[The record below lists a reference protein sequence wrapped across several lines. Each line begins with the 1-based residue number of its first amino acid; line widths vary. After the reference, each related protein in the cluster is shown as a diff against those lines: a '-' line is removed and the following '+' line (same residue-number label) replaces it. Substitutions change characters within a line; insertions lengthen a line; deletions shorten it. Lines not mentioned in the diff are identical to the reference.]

1 MLRKRIDPSNDDC
14 ASRPLSILNGRLH
27 ELNPSQAGNAVLGE
41 DRKVRLTRAMRSF
54 PSDVQRSRQ
63 HSELTWRAI
72 EVVADVSTD
81 TLLLPEELVERL
93 GLGDCGVV
101 MVTPAE
107 VWDPRYDPPP
117 PEYRAQR
124 PVAGPVAVR
133 LGNRSMVTDCVVAPR
148 GTQPRVGNPVLQRL
162 DLHFDY
168 DRNTVVSRYPD
179 FPLLQ
184 I

>member
-1 MLRKRIDPSNDDC
+1 MDDIRARIVLENEGDRQYFLRGGC
-14 ASRPLSILNGRLH
+14 AESDIRS
-27 ELNPSQAGNAVLGE
+27 
-41 DRKVRLTRAMRSF
+41 LT
-54 PSDVQRSRQ
+54 
-63 HSELTWRAI
+63 I
-72 EVVADVSTD
+72 EAVADVSTD

-107 VWDPRYDPPP
+107 VSDPRYDPPP

-148 GTQPRVGNPVLQRL
+148 GTQPRVGHPVLQRL

-168 DRNTVVSRYPD
+168 DRDTVVPRYPD

>member
-1 MLRKRIDPSNDDC
+1 MRARIFAVDDIRAQIALENEGDRQYFLRGGC
-14 ASRPLSILNGRLH
+14 AESDIRSLSI
-27 ELNPSQAGNAVLGE
+27 EA
-41 DRKVRLTRAMRSF
+41 
-54 PSDVQRSRQ
+54 
-63 HSELTWRAI
+63 
-72 EVVADVSTD
+72 VADVSTD

-93 GLGDCGVV
+93 ALGDCGVV

-107 VWDPRYDPPP
+107 DWDPSEDPPP
-117 PEYRAQR
+117 PEYHEQR

-148 GTQPRVGNPVLQRL
+148 GTQPRVGYPVLQRL

-168 DRNTVVSRYPD
+168 DRGTVVPRYPS
-179 FPLLQ
+179 FPLLD